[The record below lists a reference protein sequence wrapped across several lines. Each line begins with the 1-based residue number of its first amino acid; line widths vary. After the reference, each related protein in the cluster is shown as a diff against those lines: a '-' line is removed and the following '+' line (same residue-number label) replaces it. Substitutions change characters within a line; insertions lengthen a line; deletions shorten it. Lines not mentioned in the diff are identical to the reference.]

1 MYSMI
6 YCTSQKRINLLISNI
21 YFLSCIIFINYTMQ
35 IYMYTNPQCQA
46 AEVSQLPE
54 RGAGERRLV
63 ATLAQQHL
71 DARV

>member
-1 MYSMI
+1 MI

-21 YFLSCIIFINYTMQ
+21 YFLSCIIFIIYIIQ
-35 IYMYTNPQCQA
+35 IYIYTNPQCQA

-54 RGAGERRLV
+54 RGTGERRLV

>member
-1 MYSMI
+1 
-6 YCTSQKRINLLISNI
+6 
-21 YFLSCIIFINYTMQ
+21 MQ
-35 IYMYTNPQCQA
+35 IYIYTNPQCQA
-46 AEVSQLPE
+46 AEGSQLPE

>member
-1 MYSMI
+1 M
-6 YCTSQKRINLLISNI
+6 
-21 YFLSCIIFINYTMQ
+21 MQ
-35 IYMYTNPQCQA
+35 IYIYTNPQCQA

-71 DARV
+71 SARV

>member
-1 MYSMI
+1 MDYRALSI
-6 YCTSQKRINLLISNI
+6 ISCRYIATYTS
-21 YFLSCIIFINYTMQ
+21 
-35 IYMYTNPQCQA
+35 PQCQA

-71 DARV
+71 RARV

>member
-1 MYSMI
+1 
-6 YCTSQKRINLLISNI
+6 
-21 YFLSCIIFINYTMQ
+21 MQ
-35 IYMYTNPQCQA
+35 IYIYTNPQCQA

-71 DARV
+71 ECKSIEIYIGQKIG

>member
-1 MYSMI
+1 MK
-6 YCTSQKRINLLISNI
+6 THISKHSDHG
-21 YFLSCIIFINYTMQ
+21 LPCIIYHIMQ
-35 IYMYTNPQCQA
+35 VYIHTSPQCQA

-71 DARV
+71 GARA

>member
-1 MYSMI
+1 
-6 YCTSQKRINLLISNI
+6 
-21 YFLSCIIFINYTMQ
+21 MQ
-35 IYMYTNPQCQA
+35 IYISFYTNPQCQA

-63 ATLAQQHL
+63 AILAQQHL

>member
-1 MYSMI
+1 ML
-6 YCTSQKRINLLISNI
+6 YCTSLKRINLLISNI
-21 YFLSCIIFINYTMQ
+21 LFVMYIMQ
-35 IYMYTNPQCQA
+35 IYIYTNPQCQA

-71 DARV
+71 SARV

>member
-1 MYSMI
+1 ML
-6 YCTSQKRINLLISNI
+6 YCTSLKRINLLISNI
-21 YFLSCIIFINYTMQ
+21 YFLSCIIFIIYIIQ
-35 IYMYTNPQCQA
+35 IYIYTNPQCQA

-54 RGAGERRLV
+54 WGSGETRLV